1 MQTIMY
7 RQGSVKY
14 QLNLTRAENE
24 NRYSTDLTDNI
35 SFQNV
40 SACIG

>member
-24 NRYSTDLTDNI
+24 NDIKPI
-35 SFQNV
+35 SNR
-40 SACIG
+40 SNR